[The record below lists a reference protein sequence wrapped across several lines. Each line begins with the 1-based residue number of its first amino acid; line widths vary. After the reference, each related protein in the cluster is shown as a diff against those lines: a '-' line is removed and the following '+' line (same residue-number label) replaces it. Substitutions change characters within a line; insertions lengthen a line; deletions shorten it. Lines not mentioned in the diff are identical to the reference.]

1 MSIAEVEK
9 ELVELDRKL
18 HHILAMVRRSEDT
31 EEIVDS
37 TRGTWGYEVDSVQ
50 FARHLRQTRRVG

>member
-1 MSIAEVEK
+1 MEK